1 MNPLD
6 VIKYSFSA
14 ISEKKLRSS
23 LTILMVAIGI
33 ALITSLN
40 GLSGGF
46 NGFLS
51 NQFNTLA
58 PNVLTVTPVNPLA
71 GIGGGGPPIGGD
83 EPPKVTLTRFV
94 VDSIRQIEGVQ
105 DVIPSFRGGV

>member
-1 MNPLD
+1 MNTLD
-6 VIKYSFSA
+6 IIKYSFSA
-14 ISEKKLRSS
+14 INEKRLRSS

-51 NQFNTLA
+51 SQFNTLA
-58 PNVLTVTPVNPLA
+58 PNVLTVTPVNPLQ
-71 GIGGGGPPIGGD
+71 GFGPPDDGGGG
-83 EPPKVTLTRFV
+83 
-94 VDSIRQIEGVQ
+94 
-105 DVIPSFRGGV
+105 GGVLEEPSLRRLL